1 MRTAAIPLSPPSIRV
16 RRSTPADIDALL
28 ALEGRVFP
36 DDGMSR
42 QSLRRFLSSKTA
54 AVLVAER
61 DGWIAGCGVLLFR
74 TASPVARLYS
84 LAVDPE
90 NCGCGVARA
99 VLDAAEEIALMRRC
113 HTVRLEVHAK
123 NTRAIACYGKAGY
136 HQFGRI
142 PRYYGNNGTALRFE
156 KRIGPSAADLKFLHH
171 LQHAR
176 SGTSNR

>member
-42 QSLRRFLSSKTA
+42 RSLRGFLSSKTA
-54 AVLVAER
+54 AVLIAER

-74 TASPVARLYS
+74 AESPIARLYS
-84 LAVDPE
+84 LVVDPE

-99 VLDAAEEIALMRRC
+99 VLDTAEQIALMRRC

-123 NTRAIACYGKAGY
+123 NARAIACYGKAGY
-136 HQFGRI
+136 HEFGRI
-142 PRYYGNNGTALRFE
+142 PRYYGDKGTALRLE
-156 KRIGPSAADLKFLHH
+156 KRIRPVTARSAARLSAVPD
-171 LQHAR
+171 R
-176 SGTSNR
+176 TG

>member
-1 MRTAAIPLSPPSIRV
+1 MRTAAIRLSPSSISV
-16 RRSTPADIDALL
+16 RRGTAADIDALL

-36 DDGMSR
+36 DNGMSR
-42 QSLRRFLSSKTA
+42 RSVRGFLSSKTA
-54 AVLVAER
+54 VVLIAER

-74 TASPVARLYS
+74 AESPVARLYS

-99 VLDAAEEIALMRRC
+99 VLEAAEEIALMRRC

-136 HQFGRI
+136 REFGRI
-142 PRYYGNNGTALRFE
+142 PRYYGDKGTALRFE
-156 KRIGPSAADLKFLHH
+156 KRVAPNPVAAMPAARLSAVTG
-171 LQHAR
+171 R
-176 SGTSNR
+176 TG

>member
-1 MRTAAIPLSPPSIRV
+1 MRTAATRLLPSSISV
-16 RRSTPADIDALL
+16 RRGTPADIDALF

-42 QSLRRFLSSKTA
+42 RSLRGFLSSTTTV
-54 AVLVAER
+54 VLIAER

-74 TASPVARLYS
+74 TANPVARLYS

-113 HTVRLEVHAK
+113 HTVRLEVHEK

-136 HQFGRI
+136 GEFGRI
-142 PRYYGNNGTALRFE
+142 PHYYGDKGTALRFE
-156 KRIGPSAADLKFLHH
+156 KRIAPAPPASTPTARLSAAPD
-171 LQHAR
+171 R
-176 SGTSNR
+176 TG